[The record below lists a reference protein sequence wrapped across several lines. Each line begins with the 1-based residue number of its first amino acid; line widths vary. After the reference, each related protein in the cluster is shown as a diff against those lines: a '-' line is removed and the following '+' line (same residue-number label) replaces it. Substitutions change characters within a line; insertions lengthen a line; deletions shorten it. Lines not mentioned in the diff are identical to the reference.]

1 MEKKKIIAS
10 ILGATLM
17 TSPQVNAEE
26 NYSLGDVNFNGA
38 VSADDA
44 SMVLME
50 YSRNSTGEKETFT
63 ELQKKLADIDKNGKI
78 DATDATMILKYYAYL
93 STGGKLSFEEYLK
106 EGETPVIQTTTST
119 TTTQTTIPT
128 TTVTIQPVI
137 EKENYTKYDLLDA
150 NPEIAAKAYERLSE
164 ELWHELYNG
173 YCFQS
178 VRGGITNGY
187 YECKTFIAILNKNEN
202 ISLEALASEEAL
214 GSLSQEDFEFYS
226 AAVAGLA
233 GTEYDTGS
241 TVDYTKYILNEDL
254 ANYINNTNRAWKNYK
269 NGDMDEY
276 NAISDEFFNNIE
288 SNNSYVKLFYMTLN
302 ENLSTGLTSDESVDY
317 ARELFIENVSRPL
330 YESYAPYKGHSYNR

>member
-119 TTTQTTIPT
+119 T
-128 TTVTIQPVI
+128 VTIQPVI

-164 ELWHELYNG
+164 ELCKELLDGKAFYSEYG
-173 YCFQS
+173 S
-178 VRGGITNGY
+178 TGGKD
-187 YECKTFIAILNKNEN
+187 EAKVMLAVLNRNQG
-202 ISLEALASEEAL
+202 ISMEMLARPEAL
-214 GSLSQEDFEFYS
+214 GNYTEDEIVLFSGLDASS
-226 AAVAGLA
+226 AILEDMA
-233 GTEYDTGS
+233 GT
-241 TVDYTKYILNEDL
+241 TVDYTKYVLDEEY
-254 ANYINNTNRAWKNYK
+254 ANFMNNTSRAFKEYQKGNF
-269 NGDMDEY
+269 DEY
-276 NAISDEFFNNIE
+276 NEISENYFNLNQFDD
-288 SNNSYVKLFYMTLN
+288 YVKCYYMVLN
-302 ENLSTGLTSDESVDY
+302 NNMS
-317 ARELFIENVSRPL
+317 N
-330 YESYAPYKGHSYNR
+330 K